1 MSEKC
6 NSCGAEIEY
15 AAGSQ
20 SLKCPY
26 CGAANEIHK
35 EEDQLPGAVE
45 KIIPLTV
52 SQDDLEKRV
61 YGYMA
66 SGAYTPDDML
76 EAATFTKQECFYV
89 PAFLFRVEYEA
100 TWTASFGYDRQ
111 EPYTAYRTVT
121 RNNRSHQEAYTAY
134 RTVTDWRP
142 ANGVDA
148 GIVSVSTY
156 AGKTLRDSALS
167 PNDIVPFTIAK
178 GGITNFNPSFMKGV
192 QAESFVVPEASAF
205 SSLKEEINSNIDRK
219 VQSHGQGDHQK
230 DWHWNAKMSHSTNTL
245 YVPICH
251 AVFDYQGVEY
261 HVWIDGIGE
270 SEIRADKLPEDK
282 DRKKLVYLGFVPAG
296 VAIVGLIATSVIW
309 AFTWGG
315 LIAAALIGGYAA
327 IRRKSIIGYSK
338 EIRESLLTQIHASS
352 SAMKEMTSEERDK
365 LAKAFQRPE
374 KPLFAKT
381 HQDKAV
387 LPALSMAA
395 LLGVG
400 IPSYFASPGYLE
412 NSLRPSEM
420 MAEPVQDLP
429 EAAPVAVTAP
439 VIPAPTEISAVVD
452 ALPAVTSA
460 AVDAVPD
467 AVPVEDTPVATSTD
481 VTHIPEASEV
491 SSKFKTDAMKS
502 QVQRSDDVAQA
513 QAPLMHKVA
522 PHKAAAQ
529 QPSQGLANENPNA
542 MLIQS
547 TREEADTCMQQQNY
561 DCAEANLKI
570 ILRLSPNDSESV
582 VALQEIKQIRE
593 DAFKGDWNAK

>member
-35 EEDQLPGAVE
+35 AEDQLPDAVE

-76 EAATFTKQECFYV
+76 EAATFTKQECLYV

-100 TWTASFGYDRQ
+100 TWTASFGYDRT
-111 EPYTAYRTVT
+111 EHYTVYESQSLGTDSRGRSRGYHQVPVT
-121 RNNRSHQEAYTAY
+121 KTK
-134 RTVTDWRP
+134 TVTDWRP

-230 DWHWNAKMSHSTNTL
+230 DWHWNAKMSHSASTL

-251 AVFDYQGVEY
+251 AAFDYQGTEY

-282 DRKKLVYLGFVPAG
+282 SRKKLVYLGFIPAG
-296 VAIVGLIATSVIW
+296 VAIAGLIATSVIW

-315 LIAAALIGGYAA
+315 LVAATLLGGYAA
-327 IRRKSIIGYSK
+327 LRRKSILGYSK
-338 EIRESLLTQIHASS
+338 KIRDSLLTQLQASS
-352 SAMKEMTSEERDK
+352 SVTNDMSSEERDK

-395 LLGVG
+395 LLGAG

-420 MAEPVQDLP
+420 RAEPAQDLP
-429 EAAPVAVTAP
+429 KIVPVAVSAP
-439 VIPAPTEISAVVD
+439 VISVPAVSAVESASSVS
-452 ALPAVTSA
+452 ANMVT
-460 AVDAVPD
+460 
-467 AVPVEDTPVATSTD
+467 ETSPLTQQ
-481 VTHIPEASEV
+481 V
-491 SSKFKTDAMKS
+491 S
-502 QVQRSDDVAQA
+502 
-513 QAPLMHKVA
+513 QAPGNGSA
-522 PHKAAAQ
+522 
-529 QPSQGLANENPNA
+529 E
-542 MLIQS
+542 LIES
-547 TREEADTCMQQQNY
+547 TRQEARTCMQQQNY
-561 DCAEANLKI
+561 DCAEANLKT

-582 VALQEIKQIRE
+582 TALQEIKQIRTN
-593 DAFKGDWNAK
+593 AFKGDWNAK

>member
-6 NSCGAEIEY
+6 NSCGAEIKY

-89 PAFLFRVEYEA
+89 PAYLFQIKYEA
-100 TWTASFGYDRQ
+100 TWTASFGYDRTEHYTEFVSVTKWSGNRSYTVQ
-111 EPYTAYRTVT
+111 EPRTKT
-121 RNNRSHQEAYTAY
+121 K
-134 RTVTDWRP
+134 TVTDWRP
-142 ANGVDA
+142 ANGVDS

-192 QAESFVVPEASAF
+192 QAESFVVPEANAF

-251 AVFDYQGVEY
+251 AVFDYQGTEY
-261 HVWIDGIGE
+261 HVWVDGIGE

-315 LIAAALIGGYAA
+315 LIAAAFLGGYAA

-338 EIRESLLTQIHASS
+338 EIRDSLLTQIHASS

-381 HQDKAV
+381 HKDKAV
-387 LPALSMAA
+387 LPVLSMAA

-412 NSLRPSEM
+412 NSFRPSEM
-420 MAEPVQDLP
+420 SAEPAQDLL
-429 EAAPVAVTAP
+429 EVAPVAVTAP
-439 VIPAPTEISAVVD
+439 VISAPTEISAVVD
-452 ALPAVTSA
+452 AAP
-460 AVDAVPD
+460 DAVPD
-467 AVPVEDTPVATSTD
+467 AVPAE
-481 VTHIPEASEV
+481 HIIPAPEASEV
-491 SSKFKTDAMKS
+491 GSKFKTDTMKS
-502 QVQRSDDVAQA
+502 QVQGSDDVAQA

-522 PHKAAAQ
+522 PPQAAAQ

-570 ILRLSPNDSESV
+570 ILRLLPNDSRSV
-582 VALQEIKQIRE
+582 AELQQIKQIRE
-593 DAFKGDWNAK
+593 NAFKGDWNAK